1 MCCGIYIVQENGK
14 LAKKRYFGSCYSFC
28 YYNQKNIT
36 SIAVPAQTCLRQK
49 KNMLAQA
56 YKCIFRPEN
65 GCSSKMIIARHT
77 TNRQSF
83 KKVTCPQN
91 MIEYKIFSVLLS
103 MTASHQAYVICHGIK
118 AHIPSGGYLR
128 IYVDLCVS
136 NRILCTHFVLLDPI
150 VSLNV
155 ADI

>member
-1 MCCGIYIVQENGK
+1 
-14 LAKKRYFGSCYSFC
+14 
-28 YYNQKNIT
+28 
-36 SIAVPAQTCLRQK
+36 
-49 KNMLAQA
+49 
-56 YKCIFRPEN
+56 
-65 GCSSKMIIARHT
+65 
-77 TNRQSF
+77 
-83 KKVTCPQN
+83 

-118 AHIPSGGYLR
+118 AHIPSGGYPR

-136 NRILCTHFVLLDPI
+136 NRILCTQFVLLDPI